1 MGGSSS
7 QTPAVTTQTKD
18 PWGPAQP
25 YLQQAMGA
33 GAGLY
38 NSGTG
43 YQPYTGETQA
53 GLSNATIE
61 GMAAAQNLYLG
72 NKYGFP
78 TTQAALGTAQNVI
91 GSQGM
96 TPGIQ
101 QAADQYQDIYQRA
114 SSPDNPYLQAQLD
127 AQNRLIADKV
137 NSATSGAGRYG
148 SAAHTDVLTRALSE
162 TDAPVLAQDY
172 ARRQQEM
179 LAATQG
185 QAGVY
190 QQGLAQAGQYS
201 QLLPSLQQ
209 LQYLPA
215 QNEMAM
221 GSIYDQRAQTQLNDR
236 IKLYNAQQSYPW
248 EQLARFNAV
257 LSGVGGLGGTQVT
270 SSTPYQPP
278 LAQRLLG
285 GAIAG
290 GGLGG
295 SIFGPVGAGVG
306 ALGGA
311 ALGGYS

>member
-1 MGGSSS
+1 MSGSSS

-18 PWGPAQP
+18 PWAPAQP
-25 YLQQAMGA
+25 YLQQAMAA
-33 GAGLY
+33 GSELY
-38 NSGTG
+38 GSGTG
-43 YQPYTGETQA
+43 YRPYNEQTQA
-53 GLSNATIE
+53 PLSDPSVQGLAWQQTLNTA
-61 GMAAAQNLYLG
+61 NP
-72 NKYGFP
+72 YGFP
-78 TTQAALGTAQNVI
+78 TTQAALGTAQDVI
-91 GSQGM
+91 SSQGM

-101 QAADQYQDIYQRA
+101 GAADQYQDLYNKA

-137 NSATSGAGRYG
+137 NSATSGMGRYG

-190 QQGLAQAGQYS
+190 QQGLSQAGQYS

-215 QNEMAM
+215 QNEMAV
-221 GSIYDQRAQTQLNDR
+221 GSIYDQRAQAQLNDQ

-248 EQLARFNAV
+248 EQLSRFNAV
-257 LSGVGGLGGTQVT
+257 LQGVGGLGGQQVT
-270 SSTPYQPP
+270 SSTPYQAPF
-278 LAQRLLG
+278 AQRLLG
-285 GAIAG
+285 GAVAG
-290 GGLGG
+290 GGLG
-295 SIFGPVGAGVG
+295 SIFGPVGTGVG

-311 ALGGYS
+311 ALGGYG